1 MLKIYSI
8 MAAAAL
14 IAGALV
20 VAPSLGP
27 VSASTRG
34 DLTQTYN
41 GKGDRLD
48 TEARLACKQQS
59 WGSLRKHSRLSARRE
74 QHQLPVLG
82 DIAVVRLPTQARVQS
97 QTTRDT
103 EVVMDK
109 QRRKVLPQ
117 ARCQAGDLAIRIEPA
132 QQEIRG
138 RVARCGAG
146 DFRRRIHPAA
156 S

>member
-34 DLTQTYN
+34 DLVQTSN

-59 WGSLRKHSRLSARRE
+59 WPYLDRACVRDVRTESGSGRT
-74 QHQLPVLG
+74 
-82 DIAVVRLPTQARVQS
+82 VRIVA
-97 QTTRDT
+97 TR
-103 EVVMDK
+103 
-109 QRRKVLPQ
+109 
-117 ARCQAGDLAIRIEPA
+117 
-132 QQEIRG
+132 
-138 RVARCGAG
+138 
-146 DFRRRIHPAA
+146 
-156 S
+156 